1 MLLLPGACSK
11 HCGAKSDVEEW
22 DGGMG
27 APLES
32 HHGATEAW
40 VLPEVLRCFEF
51 RQVLRCFLNNL
62 RKGDQKGETNCG
74 GGFDKTLD
82 GLTSETQHSA
92 SCLHL
97 LFLPWCFQCFIN
109 HLNQWTSL
117 LESGK
122 HAAFFIA
129 PIRQGI
135 PPPKSP
141 RSFPG
146 HHQDVISTGSAS
158 WLIVVGFS
166 LEPQS
171 CMVTNPCFQTLL
183 LSKAV
188 LLGRKASLS
197 GLRRAFVRS
206 LDRPLDQSVVWP
218 AMLVRIRA
226 CLFLFF
232 FVHASSCLRH
242 LRQLEQRWS
251 STLKRCQ

>member
-27 APLES
+27 APIES

-51 RQVLRCFLNNL
+51 RQVLRCFLKNL

-97 LFLPWCFQCFIN
+97 LFLPWCLQCFIN

-166 LEPQS
+166 IEPPKLHGHQ
-171 CMVTNPCFQTLL
+171 PL
-183 LSKAV
+183 LSNRAGRHRSVAFGV
-188 LLGRKASLS
+188 LLFVLLTDPWTKVWF
-197 GLRRAFVRS
+197 GL
-206 LDRPLDQSVVWP
+206 P
-218 AMLVRIRA
+218 
-226 CLFLFF
+226 C
-232 FVHASSCLRH
+232 
-242 LRQLEQRWS
+242 
-251 STLKRCQ
+251 